1 MTRSGSFL
9 PAVAL
14 FLVLAACGR
23 KQDDAPLA
31 ASVIGEQLTI
41 VDPNREALDAAR
53 SVMIGAVAQGLV
65 RFDGA
70 GQIEPA
76 LAMRWAI
83 SQDGLYY
90 TFRLADIDG
99 IDAELV
105 AKRLRAAIASRSKN
119 ALKPVLGAIREVV
132 AVTPEVVEIRLIA
145 PRPGLLDLLAAPEM
159 GIIDR
164 KIPTGPFTLKE
175 ENQKLV
181 ILRPTLPEDD
191 SPPDAAKVRRM
202 QVMLRSERTALAVA
216 RFAAGASD
224 LVLGGRF
231 SDLSIAQSAPSA
243 LRALRTD
250 PASGM
255 FGLVPLKNTGLI
267 GDSDVRRALAMSLD
281 RDRIASVMA
290 VQGWQTATSLV
301 APGTLELQT
310 PVQPGWVSQSPA
322 DRREAAAN
330 AVRLWKTAHPDSLM
344 VLKLS
349 LPEGPGSILLFAFIK
364 ADWKAIG
371 IDTQRVSGQ
380 DADLRLI
387 DEVAPGQSASWYLR
401 HFTCD
406 HSMIC
411 SEAADADLETA
422 RTTQQPA
429 ERVAR
434 LIDADLRLAEVTPY
448 IPIAQPLRWS
458 LVGSRVTGFVAN
470 NRAFHPLN
478 HLREDPH

>member
-1 MTRSGSFL
+1 MKRSGSLL

-14 FLVLAACGR
+14 FLVVAACGR
-23 KQDDAPLA
+23 KSDDAPLSV
-31 ASVIGEQLTI
+31 SVIGDRLAIT
-41 VDPNREALDAAR
+41 DPNREALDAAG
-53 SVMIGAVAQGLV
+53 SLMISAVAQGLV

-76 LAMRWAI
+76 LAIRWAI

-105 AKRLRAAIASRSKN
+105 AKRLRAVIASRSRN

-132 AVTPEVVEIRLIA
+132 AVTPEVVEIRLLA

-164 KIPTGPFTLKE
+164 KILTGPFELKE
-175 ENQKLV
+175 ENEKSV
-181 ILRPTLPEDD
+181 VLRPMLRGDD
-191 SPPDAAKVRRM
+191 SPPDGAKLRRM
-202 QVMLRSERTALAVA
+202 QVMLRSERAAMAVA
-216 RFAAGASD
+216 RFAAGSSD

-231 SDLSIAQSAPSA
+231 SDLSIAQNAPSA
-243 LRALRTD
+243 LHALRTD
-250 PASGM
+250 PASGL
-255 FGLVPLKNTGLI
+255 FGLIPLKTTAPV
-267 GDSDVRRALAMSLD
+267 GDSEIRRALAMSLD
-281 RDRIASVMA
+281 RERITSALG
-290 VQGWQTATSLV
+290 VQGWQAATSLI
-301 APGTLELQT
+301 PLGTLELQT
-310 PVQPGWVSQSPA
+310 PVQPGWAGQSLA
-322 DRREAAAN
+322 VRRNAAAN
-330 AVRLWKTAHPDSLM
+330 MVRLWKTGHPGQPM
-344 VLKLS
+344 VVKLL
-349 LPEGPGSILLFAFIK
+349 LPEGPGSTLLFALIR
-364 ADWKAIG
+364 ADWMAIG
-371 IDTQRVSGQ
+371 IDTQRAGGR

-406 HSMIC
+406 RSVIC
-411 SEAADADLETA
+411 SEAADADLDTA
-422 RTTQQPA
+422 RTTPQPA

-434 LIDADLRLAEVTPY
+434 LTDADLRLAEVMPY

-470 NRAFHPLN
+470 NRAVHPLN
-478 HLREDPH
+478 HLRE